1 MNTVISKLLVYIYSG
16 YNKDVYY
23 EMSVYILSHLSII
36 EFMTVSEFAQN
47 CHTSLATIKKF
58 CQILGYKDFN
68 VMKKYLFS
76 TMDNRKNQIRE
87 RYLSFNEEQI
97 FKEIECISQTK
108 IDKKQWMASIE
119 QIVDDMHKAEMIGI
133 IGANYPLFLAFNFIE
148 DMLVFDKKC
157 FIQNVDRQIGK
168 YFENCHTYGLLIT
181 ITGRYFMLNQAKSQI
196 MQDAHAQ
203 FGIISQNISTKDKI
217 KNVNSFI
224 QLPGNDDSESLNLII
239 LNILINYKF
248 IYYRKYV
255 IK

>member
-1 MNTVISKLLVYIYSG
+1 MNTVISKLLVYVYNG

-23 EMSVYILSHLSII
+23 EMSIYILSHLSMIQK
-36 EFMTVSEFAQN
+36 MTVSEFAQN

-76 TMDNRKNQIRE
+76 TIVIRE
-87 RYLSFNEEQI
+87 KQIKDRYLTFDEEQI
-97 FKEIECISQTK
+97 FKEIECICQTK
-108 IDKKQWMASIE
+108 IDREQWLKSIE
-119 QIVDDMHKAEMIGI
+119 KIVDDMYHAKVVYIV
-133 IGANYPLFLAFNFIE
+133 GANYPLFLSFNFIE
-148 DMLVFDKKC
+148 DMLIFKKSC
-157 FIQNVDRQIGK
+157 FIQNVDYQIEN
-168 YFENCHTYGLLIT
+168 YFENCDAYGLLIT

-203 FGIISQNISTKDKI
+203 FGIISQNDSIKDKI

-224 QLPGNDDSESLNLII
+224 QLPGNDDSESLNLVI
-239 LNILINYKF
+239 LNILILIKF